1 MLYWVENVEK
11 KTNLT
16 PFHHSLLMR
25 HKSREVMCL
34 TVPIVIQTCQFVPKT
49 DNTWNNWLQILQS
62 FMSFVF
68 LGVIF
73 TFSICFMRIKDK
85 EFVTLVA
92 IRKSV
97 SYILKM
103 NLVGLTC
110 SFS

>member
-1 MLYWVENVEK
+1 MLF
-11 KTNLT
+11 L
-16 PFHHSLLMR
+16 
-25 HKSREVMCL
+25 
-34 TVPIVIQTCQFVPKT
+34 
-49 DNTWNNWLQILQS
+49 
-62 FMSFVF
+62 F

-73 TFSICFMRIKDK
+73 TFSICFIRIKDK